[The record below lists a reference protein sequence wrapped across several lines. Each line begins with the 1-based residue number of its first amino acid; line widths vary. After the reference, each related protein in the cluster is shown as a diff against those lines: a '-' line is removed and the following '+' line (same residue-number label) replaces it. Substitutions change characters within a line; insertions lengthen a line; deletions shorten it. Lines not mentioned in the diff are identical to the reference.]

1 MTKSDADRLTVI
13 VAAFGLAMSVGGLVV
28 AGSHA
33 ALSAAAG
40 SALAL
45 VNLLVLR
52 TLVLHLVDGD
62 IHLKL
67 PFLALV
73 FVKMGAMM
81 ALVYWAISHG
91 WVEPIAFT
99 VGLSSLVIGLI
110 AGSLFLTRSGS
121 RSEY

>member
-1 MTKSDADRLTVI
+1 MTKPDADRLILI
-13 VAAFGLAMSVGGLVV
+13 VAALGLAISLGSLLV

-33 ALSAAAG
+33 GLSAAAG

-52 TLVLHLVDGD
+52 TLVSHLVGGD

-81 ALVYWAISHG
+81 ALVYWAIARG
-91 WVEPIAFT
+91 WVEPMAFT